1 MEGIVNCIGWD
12 FGDFEITKRELLAS
26 QSLRSTINDEDF
38 TDMVSDFS
46 KFSCLG
52 VDVNG
57 DTIRLINSPIKGFI
71 FVCCPSVDRKFIR
84 ANEILKFKEEEI
96 MSKIRWDQIGE
107 KIKVTSAEI
116 IVTGDLK
123 NPYYEIKYLKVGENK
138 YTIGYGS
145 NYVEDV
151 IDSYNTCFE
160 FVADELEPAERIRQL
175 EKEKA
180 ALELQIKNQE
190 KYDEIRK
197 AGDDLTLAVEALQD
211 SGFSRDEAM
220 QIFMMASMNTMISPF
235 LRR

>member
-1 MEGIVNCIGWD
+1 MKELKEGYYYINLV
-12 FGDFEITKRELLAS
+12 TP
-26 QSLRSTINDEDF
+26 SLRSVNNDEDF
-38 TDMVSDFS
+38 TDMIGDFS
-46 KFSCLG
+46 KFSHLG
-52 VDVNG
+52 VGING
-57 DTIRLINSPIKGFI
+57 DVIMLKKSPINGSI
-71 FVCCPSVDRKFIR
+71 FVHCPTVDGKFIR
-84 ANEILKFKEEEI
+84 ANEILKFKEEEK
-96 MSKIRWDQIGE
+96 MSKIKWDQVGE

-123 NPYYEIKYLKVGENK
+123 SPYYEIKYLKVGENK

-145 NYVEDV
+145 NDVEDV

-180 ALELQIKNQE
+180 ALELQIKNQAE
-190 KYDEIRK
+190 YDKTKK
-197 AGDDLTLAVEALQD
+197 AGDELALHIKALQD

-220 QIFMMASMNTMISPF
+220 QIFMMATMIPPF